1 LLKSIE
7 MPLNRERRTTMM
19 SDAGGPYLFDVGV
32 IALAH
37 SAAPVRD
44 SALSYIRA
52 AIAGDIDAVV
62 PYPAL
67 FGAHTVLTTYYGYS
81 NPDASRLLQNFI
93 DAKRIH
99 WYDRM
104 PQDIV
109 RGGFSQASEANVDGW
124 DGYYAQVAIDEKV
137 NTVLTIDDDFE
148 RFDAFNTEVILSPGE
163 FTTLNR
169 FLEH

>member
-1 LLKSIE
+1 
-7 MPLNRERRTTMM
+7 M

-37 SAAPVRD
+37 TETPVRD
-44 SALSYIRA
+44 AALSYVQD

-67 FGAHTVLTTYYGYS
+67 FGAHTVLTTYYGHS
-81 NPDASRLLQNFI
+81 NADASRLLQNFM

-99 WYDRM
+99 WYDGM
-104 PQDIV
+104 SQDVV
-109 RGGFSQASEANVDGW
+109 RDGFSQASNTNVGGL
-124 DGYYAQVAIDEKV
+124 DGYYAQVAINEGV

-148 RFDAFNTEVILSPGE
+148 RFAAFDTEVILSPDE
-163 FTTLNR
+163 FSELNM
-169 FLEH
+169 FLRD